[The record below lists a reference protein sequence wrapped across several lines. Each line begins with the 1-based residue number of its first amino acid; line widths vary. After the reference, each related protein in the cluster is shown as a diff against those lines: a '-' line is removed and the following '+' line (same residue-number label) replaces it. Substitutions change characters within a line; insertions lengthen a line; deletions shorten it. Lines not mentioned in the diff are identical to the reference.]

1 MQLLVELG
9 IDFDRAEFKT
19 LRPQNEHYRKIQ
31 SDCAE

>member
-9 IDFDRAEFKT
+9 IDFDRTETKT
-19 LRPQNEHYRKIQ
+19 SRSQNEHCRKIQ